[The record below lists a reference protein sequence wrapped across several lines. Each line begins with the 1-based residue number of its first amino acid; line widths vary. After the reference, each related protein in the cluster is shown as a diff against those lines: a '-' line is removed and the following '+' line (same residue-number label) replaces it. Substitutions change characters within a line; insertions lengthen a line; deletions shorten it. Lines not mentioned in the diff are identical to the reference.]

1 MLSNGNSSMAYN
13 SYKEMPQLP
22 YKVIAALLTEE
33 SQVAEDFWKLLK
45 YTDVDALDK
54 DNLTYDEK
62 IALIWTGDSVEQKYN
77 VFLKPLIGSSMD
89 DAEAQTQLR
98 IFRFTTIPT
107 NRFEAVI
114 TLEADFI
121 TNEKTALVYQN
132 GLLCERT
139 DLMESMFLDIM
150 NGRDIDIGSGMITFD
165 RELSRSCNSQLNIG
179 NSKSFYGR
187 SLVLALQFISG
198 ESGGLCG

>member
-1 MLSNGNSSMAYN
+1 MLANGNSSMAFNDY
-13 SYKEMPQLP
+13 SEMPQIP
-22 YKVIAALLTEE
+22 YKIVATLLTEK
-33 SQVAEDFWKLLK
+33 SQAAEDFWKLLK
-45 YTDVDALDK
+45 YTDVNALDK

-62 IALIWTGDSVEQKYN
+62 VALIWTGDSIEQNYN
-77 VFLKPLIGSSMD
+77 VFLKPLIGSSLD
-89 DAEAQTQLR
+89 TAEAQTQLR
-98 IFRFTTIPT
+98 VFRYTTMPIT
-107 NRFEAVI
+107 RFEAI
-114 TLEADFI
+114 ISFEADFI

-139 DLMESMFLDIM
+139 DLMESFFLDIM
-150 NGRDIDIGSGMITFD
+150 NGRDIEIGSGFVTFD

-187 SLVLALQFISG
+187 SLVMALEFISG